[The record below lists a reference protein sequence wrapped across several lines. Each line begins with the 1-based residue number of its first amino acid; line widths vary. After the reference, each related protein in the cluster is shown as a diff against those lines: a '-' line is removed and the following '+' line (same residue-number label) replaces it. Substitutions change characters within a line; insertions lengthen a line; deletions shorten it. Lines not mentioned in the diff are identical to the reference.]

1 MFRKKVDFMKLPN
14 GYGSIYKLSGKRR
27 KPWIVRKTVGWKID
41 PVTHKSK
48 QQYIT
53 IGNYTTR
60 ADAMAALANY
70 NENPYDIKTNSITFS
85 DVYEL
90 WSKEHFE
97 TIVPSACRTWKS
109 AYSYCSSLYNMRFKD
124 LRASHLEGA
133 IRDADV
139 GSPTKS
145 RMKSL
150 FNMLYRYALK
160 HDIVDKNYAE
170 LCDSVKNGEAKIIR
184 IPFSDKEIKL
194 LWDNLDFPFVD
205 MILIGI
211 YSGWRPQE
219 LAILKVDDI
228 NLEAKTFYGGLKS
241 DAGRNRIVPIHPAI
255 FNLVENNYDSAI
267 AMGSKYLFND
277 PNSRNG
283 IHMTYDKYRGRFNK
297 VNTRFGM
304 KHKPHDTRHTFITAA
319 KAAGV
324 DEYILKLI
332 VGHSITDVTE
342 ATYTHRTI
350 QQLYNE
356 ICKISK

>member
-1 MFRKKVDFMKLPN
+1 MKLPN

-109 AYSYCSSLYNMRFKD
+109 AFSYCKPIYNMRFKD
-124 LRASHLEGA
+124 LRATHLDGV
-133 IRDADV
+133 IKDADV
-139 GSPTKS
+139 GAPTKA
-145 RMKSL
+145 RIKSL
-150 FNMLYRYALK
+150 FNMLFKYALK
-160 HDIVDKNYAE
+160 NDIVDKNYAE
-170 LCDSVKNGEAKIIR
+170 LCNSVKKGKPKIIR
-184 IPFSDKEIKL
+184 IPFSNDEIEM
-194 LWDNLDFPFVD
+194 LWNNLDIPFAD
-205 MILIGI
+205 MVLIGI

-219 LAILKVDDI
+219 LAILQVSDV
-228 NLEAKTFYGGLKS
+228 NLEAHTFRGGLKTE
-241 DAGRNRIVPIHPAI
+241 AGKNRIVPIHPAI
-255 FNLVENNYDSAI
+255 YELVKKNYITAKAS
-267 AMGSKYLFND
+267 GSKYLFND
-277 PNSRNG
+277 PNGQNG
-283 IHMTYDKYRGRFNK
+283 TYMTYDKYRGRFNK
-297 VNTRFGM
+297 INARLHFQ
-304 KHKPHDTRHTFITAA
+304 HRPHDTRHTFITLA
-319 KAAGV
+319 KSAGV

-332 VGHSITDVTE
+332 VGHAINDVTE

-350 QQLYNE
+350 EQLYNE